1 MNLEKII
8 HSVAASME
16 LYVSFMEGEFV
27 LDFCWVVS
35 IPISTE
41 RSNERVVLCKEFYLS
56 RSDSFSQ
63 GLLVFGETISQV
75 AGR

>member
-1 MNLEKII
+1 MTAGKETLFYVVFMNFEKII

-16 LYVSFMEGEFV
+16 LYVSFTEGEFV

-41 RSNERVVLCKEFYLS
+41 RSNE
-56 RSDSFSQ
+56 
-63 GLLVFGETISQV
+63 
-75 AGR
+75 

>member
-8 HSVAASME
+8 HSVAASTE

-41 RSNERVVLCKEFYLS
+41 RSNE
-56 RSDSFSQ
+56 
-63 GLLVFGETISQV
+63 
-75 AGR
+75 

>member
-1 MNLEKII
+1 MKAGKEMLFYVIFMNLEMLI

-16 LYVSFMEGEFV
+16 LYVSCTEGEFV

-41 RSNERVVLCKEFYLS
+41 RSNE
-56 RSDSFSQ
+56 
-63 GLLVFGETISQV
+63 
-75 AGR
+75 